1 MSYTFHC
8 PSPAEENIEYEKK
21 RLAVED
27 GRRREKE
34 DRSVEDARRI
44 KDDEERKA
52 RITEL
57 DAKLG
62 EEEGRLQ
69 VRCLMA
75 C

>member
-1 MSYTFHC
+1 M
-8 PSPAEENIEYEKK
+8 
-21 RLAVED
+21 ED